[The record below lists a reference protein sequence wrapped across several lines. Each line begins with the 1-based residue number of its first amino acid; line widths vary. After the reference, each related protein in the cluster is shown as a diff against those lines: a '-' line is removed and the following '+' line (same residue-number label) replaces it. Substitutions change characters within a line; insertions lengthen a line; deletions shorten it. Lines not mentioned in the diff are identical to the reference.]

1 MAATKREKAVHDH
14 VHVYVHVEVDV
25 DGSRQ
30 AKIPSRRARIF
41 GLVSVRL
48 RVLRASVVKER
59 LTMSWRSAE

>member
-14 VHVYVHVEVDV
+14 VHVNVHDHVHVYVHVDVDVDLDV

-41 GLVSVRL
+41 GLVSVC
-48 RVLRASVVKER
+48 SVPP
-59 LTMSWRSAE
+59 W